1 MPGRVVVSEYVDVTH
16 AFVEKEKVWAWST
29 PCSTRSRAS
38 SAPTSSRV
46 ASGKPASGEDSLIA
60 RYFRPLATDPGA
72 FGLDDDAAALKP
84 DGNDIVV
91 TTDAIVEGVH
101 FLPDDPPDT
110 VARKALRVNLSDL
123 AAKGAIPAGFVL
135 TLALRHAD
143 EAWLTPF
150 AAALGE
156 DASQFACPLL
166 GGDTVSTPGP
176 LMVSVTAFGRVPPGK
191 MVHRSGA
198 KASERVMVTGTIG
211 DAALGLAVLR
221 GGKVHAAATGTAAR
235 AALVE
240 RYRVP
245 QPRVALAEIVRRYA
259 SAAMD
264 VSDGLAGDL
273 TKLCGVSG
281 VSAVIDLVSVP
292 LSDAARDLVSRGI
305 VGLETLI
312 AGGDD
317 YEILCTLPEDR
328 VEAFAQAARDAGVTV
343 SSIGTIV
350 AGSAVPKFID
360 AQGREIVL
368 ERLSYSHF

>member
-1 MPGRVVVSEYVDVTH
+1 M
-16 AFVEKEKVWAWST
+16 
-29 PCSTRSRAS
+29 
-38 SAPTSSRV
+38 

-72 FGLDDDAAALKP
+72 FGLDDDAAALRP
-84 DGNDIVV
+84 DGSDIVV

-110 VARKALRVNLSDL
+110 IARKALRVNLSDL
-123 AAKGAIPAGFVL
+123 AAKGATPAGFVL
-135 TLALRHAD
+135 TLALRSPD
-143 EAWLTPF
+143 EAWLEPF

-156 DASQFACPLL
+156 DATQFSCPLL

-176 LMVSVTAFGRVPPGK
+176 LMISVTAFGRVPPGR

-198 KASERVMVTGTIG
+198 GAGERVMVTGTIG
-211 DAALGLAVLR
+211 DAALGLAILR
-221 GGKVHAAATGTAAR
+221 GGKVHAASSGKATR
-235 AALVE
+235 EALIG

-245 QPRVALAEIVRRYA
+245 QPRTAMAEIIRDHA

-281 VSAVIDLVSVP
+281 VSAVIDMASIP
-292 LSDAARDLVSRGI
+292 LSEAATDLVSRGI

-328 VEAFAQAARDAGVTV
+328 VMAFAQAARGAGIAV
-343 SSIGTIV
+343 SSIGTVI

-360 AQGREIVL
+360 GEGTEIAL
-368 ERLSYSHF
+368 ERRSYSHF